1 MTAREPLRVLAAC
14 GLAFEAALAA
24 GSGVVAV
31 CGPGPARLAARL
43 DALLDGL
50 HDARADPRQ
59 AERLNEGLHAR
70 VGVPPDALLAAHLAG
85 DTEARLARAEPAW
98 AGILSF
104 GCAGALDPGLAPGTC
119 ILATGIQTADGFLCA
134 DAAWL
139 RSLARRLPQAV
150 QGELAGLDAPLLC
163 ARDKAI
169 LWRSS
174 GACAVDMESHAA
186 ARIARR
192 HGVPF
197 AACRVVLDPAWRSV
211 PPSALAGM
219 GGDGRTR
226 PGPLLRALAAAPG
239 ELGPLCML
247 AWDAL
252 RARRAL
258 GQVRARL
265 GGRLAAP

>member
-1 MTAREPLRVLAAC
+1 MAARQPLPVLAAC
-14 GLAFEAALAA
+14 GLAFETALAE
-24 GSGVVAV
+24 GPGVVAV
-31 CGPGPARLAARL
+31 CGPGPGRLAARL
-43 DALLDGL
+43 DALLDGRGDTRPAQR
-50 HDARADPRQ
+50 H
-59 AERLNEGLHAR
+59 AERLNE
-70 VGVPPDALLAAHLAG
+70 DLLARAAVQMAAQLAAQAAG
-85 DTEARLARAEPAW
+85 ETEDRPARAEPAW

-139 RSLARRLPQAV
+139 SSLARRLPQAV
-150 QGELAGLDAPLLC
+150 HGELIGLDAPLLS
-163 ARDKAI
+163 ARDKAV
-169 LWRSS
+169 LWRAS

-192 HGVPF
+192 HGLPF

-211 PPSALAGM
+211 PRSALAGM
-219 GGDGRTR
+219 AADGGTR

-239 ELGPLCML
+239 ELGPLCVL

-265 GGRLAAP
+265 GARLAAP

>member
-1 MTAREPLRVLAAC
+1 MAAREPLPVLAAC

-24 GSGVVAV
+24 GPGVVAV
-31 CGPGPARLAARL
+31 CGPGPGRLTARL
-43 DALLDGL
+43 DALLDARPDPL
-50 HDARADPRQ
+50 H
-59 AERLNEGLHAR
+59 AERMNEGLHAR
-70 VGVPPDALLAAHLAG
+70 VAVPSAAEVVAHVGGA
-85 DTEARLARAEPAW
+85 TEHRPTRAEPAW

-104 GCAGALDPGLAPGTC
+104 GCAGALDPELAPGTC
-119 ILATGIQTADGFLCA
+119 ILATGIQTAGGFLCA

-139 RSLARRLPQAV
+139 RSLARCLPRAV
-150 QGELAGLDAPLLC
+150 HGELAGLDAPLTS
-163 ARDKAI
+163 ARDKAV
-169 LWRSS
+169 LWRAS

-192 HGVPF
+192 HGLPF
-197 AACRVVLDPAWRSV
+197 AACRVVLDPAWRGV

-219 GGDGRTR
+219 AADGGTR
-226 PGPLLRALAAAPG
+226 PAPLLRALAAAPG
-239 ELGPLCML
+239 ELGPLCLL

-265 GGRLAAP
+265 GARLAAP

>member
-1 MTAREPLRVLAAC
+1 MAAREPLPVLAAC

-24 GSGVVAV
+24 GPGVVAA

-43 DALLDGL
+43 DALLDGRR
-50 HDARADPRQ
+50 DTESAPRQ
-59 AERLNEGLHAR
+59 AGRLKEGLHAR
-70 VGVPPDALLAAHLAG
+70 VAVPSAAQPAAHVAG
-85 DTEARLARAEPAW
+85 ETEERLPRAEPAW

-119 ILATGIQTADGFLCA
+119 ILATGVQTADGFVCA

-150 QGELAGLDAPLLC
+150 HGELAGLDAPLTS

-186 ARIARR
+186 ARIARH
-192 HGVPF
+192 HGLPF

-219 GGDGRTR
+219 AADGSTA
-226 PGPLLRALAAAPG
+226 PWPLLRALAAAPG

-265 GGRLAAP
+265 GARLAAP

>member
-1 MTAREPLRVLAAC
+1 MAAREPLPVLAAC
-14 GLAFEAALAA
+14 GLAFETALAA
-24 GSGVVAV
+24 GPGVVAV
-31 CGPGPARLAARL
+31 CGPGPGRLAARL
-43 DALLDGL
+43 DALLDER
-50 HDARADPRQ
+50 HDARADPGQ
-59 AERLNEGLHAR
+59 AERLNGGLHACEAVAPAAR
-70 VGVPPDALLAAHLAG
+70 LAAHVAG
-85 DTEARLARAEPAW
+85 DTGGRPARAEPAW

-119 ILATGIQTADGFLCA
+119 ILATGVQTADGFLCA

-150 QGELAGLDAPLLC
+150 HGELLGLDAPSIN
-163 ARDKAI
+163 ARDKAG

-192 HGVPF
+192 HGLPF

-219 GGDGRTR
+219 GADGGTA
-226 PGPLLRALAAAPG
+226 PWPLLRALAAAPG

-265 GGRLAAP
+265 GARLAAP